1 MLCCEGHRDVDLT
14 IWQDSADGSRR
25 EDEFTG
31 AATKVHAFVID
42 FISEHGRSFRTLD
55 YRLNERNLGPY
66 GTCKVALD
74 HAFSK
79 HEFAILIEDD
89 ILLSSDALSWF
100 DKVYRLGLLQDGR
113 NWAIAGQSIFFDSRG
128 RDVDQEFVATAS
140 RLALEENL
148 VNKFTVH
155 QFVPSACFATT
166 RRWWA
171 EFRSTRGEPRGDV
184 LLCNRTKEEGWGC
197 VFPIVPRAKD
207 VGMLHDYGFSVTIH
221 SKDGVQAITT
231 PYLTSEDLL
240 SERPVRPSDLEQ
252 FEGDA
257 GLLFR
262 QTTLLEGY
270 SPGKKAREQV
280 ATAASDAKDWGR
292 AAAVWNALREEFPE
306 EPRYWLRAGEAFC
319 EARMIEPA
327 ERLLD
332 EAVRLFP
339 QHKCDMSGSR
349 TKPGNGARLLRDRS
363 GCGRSL
369 RNSGRAGSPGL
380 MLWRCCAGETRLR
393 ISLFGRSA
401 GFLTSSGPII
411 GWRDSGPTAILKVH
425 FTFGPSLLVDFPKS
439 RLPRPR
445 SNQHLAKRPRV
456 RRSSI
461 HHPARW
467 TDDFRTGYLQGCQ
480 PADRA
485 HQRLYRRPAVVAPFL
500 PLLSNSNSRVA
511 PRVRETTSVRFLTF
525 IFLMIL
531 RTCTLT
537 VLSLNFSS

>member
-1 MLCCEGHRDVDLT
+1 MEPISVVIQCFAKTDTLKGLLDSLLGCEGHRDVDLT
-14 IWQDSADGSRR
+14 IWQDSAYGSRR
-25 EDEFTG
+25 EEEFTG
-31 AATKVHAFVID
+31 AATEVHAFVID
-42 FISEHGRSFRTLD
+42 FISEHGRRFRTLD

-89 ILLSSDALSWF
+89 ILLSSDALLWF
-100 DKVYRLGLLQDGR
+100 DKVYRLGLLHDGR

-128 RDVDQEFVATAS
+128 RDVDQDFVATAS
-140 RLALEENL
+140 RFALEQNL
-148 VNKFTVH
+148 VNQFTVH

-231 PYLTSEDLL
+231 PYLTSEALL
-240 SERPVRPSDLEQ
+240 SERAVRPSDLEQ

-292 AAAVWNALREEFPE
+292 AAALWNALREEFPE
-306 EPRYWLRAGEAFC
+306 EPRYWLKAGEALC
-319 EARMIEPA
+319 EAKTIEAA

-339 QHKCDMSGSR
+339 QHNWLAYRHVRVAHQAGKWGEAVARSERLRKEAPEFWPGWVAGVDALAMLRRGDEAKDLALRAVSR
-349 TKPGNGARLLRDRS
+349 FPDEFWPNYWLARLRADGDPQGALHVWTELVSRFPEEPVAAAALKSAS
-363 GCGRSL
+363 GKAPES
-369 RNSGRAGSPGL
+369 
-380 MLWRCCAGETRLR
+380 ET
-393 ISLFGRSA
+393 IFD
-401 GFLTSSGPII
+401 TP
-411 GWRDSGPTAILKVH
+411 
-425 FTFGPSLLVDFPKS
+425 
-439 RLPRPR
+439 PRP
-445 SNQHLAKRPRV
+445 L
-456 RRSSI
+456 
-461 HHPARW
+461 
-467 TDDFRTGYLQGCQ
+467 
-480 PADRA
+480 DR
-485 HQRLYRRPAVVAPFL
+485 
-500 PLLSNSNSRVA
+500 
-511 PRVRETTSVRFLTF
+511 
-525 IFLMIL
+525 
-531 RTCTLT
+531 
-537 VLSLNFSS
+537 